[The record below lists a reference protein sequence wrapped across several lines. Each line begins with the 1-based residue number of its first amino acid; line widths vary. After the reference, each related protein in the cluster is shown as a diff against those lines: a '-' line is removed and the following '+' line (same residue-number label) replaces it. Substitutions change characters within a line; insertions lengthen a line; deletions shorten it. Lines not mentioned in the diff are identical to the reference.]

1 MTSIACRDD
10 TRRHSPLVVIVDADR
25 RVRHSLTELLR
36 LGGVRVAG
44 SAGGAEEALALLE
57 RQRPDLLVIDPRL
70 PTPAAGRELLATV
83 GQMWPRLR
91 LLLMGW
97 PQRDEAA
104 ADSLDY
110 VSKGAAPADFLRAIL
125 AALPGSE

>member
-1 MTSIACRDD
+1 MSSLACRHSL
-10 TRRHSPLVVIVDADR
+10 RRQSPLVAIVDADR
-25 RVRHSLTELLR
+25 RVRHSLAELLR

-44 SAGGAEEALALLE
+44 SAGGTEEALALLE
-57 RQRPDLLVIDPRL
+57 RQQPDLLVIDPRL
-70 PTPAAGRELLATV
+70 PTPAAGSELLATV
-83 GQMWPRLR
+83 RQMWPRLR

-104 ADSLDY
+104 ADGLAY
-110 VSKGAAPADFLRAIL
+110 ISKGAAPAEFLGAIL

>member
-1 MTSIACRDD
+1 MTSLACRHD
-10 TRRHSPLVVIVDADR
+10 TRRHGPLVVIVDADR
-25 RVRHSLTELLR
+25 RVRHSLTELLQ

-44 SAGGAEEALALLE
+44 SAAGADETLALLE

-70 PTPAAGRELLATV
+70 PTPAAGSELLATV
-83 GQMWPRLR
+83 RQMWPRLR

-97 PQRDEAA
+97 SQRDEAD
-104 ADSLDY
+104 ADGLAY
-110 VSKGAAPADFLRAIL
+110 VSKGAAPAEFLRAIL